1 MGGPHVHR
9 RDVLDVTLVQPDA
22 VVEVMADVARDA
34 ADQWRHPVRL
44 HRTRADASPESV
56 EPFGS

>member
-1 MGGPHVHR
+1 M
-9 RDVLDVTLVQPDA
+9 
-22 VVEVMADVARDA
+22 VEVMADVARDA